1 VNRARLILA
10 FLLVAGIASASREF
24 DGLVKAIETH
34 YGATRTHI
42 PLMGIANLALKVA
55 RPAGASGF
63 HIALFQD
70 LRTDLDDETQAEL
83 DRFMD
88 GLSSPHL
95 GPIIRTRSRPNGEA
109 TYIFCGDLGKTSQV
123 LVATFNSHQATVVE
137 VYVNFDTLIRWIQ
150 FPETAGKSLNSDIDD
165 DR

>member
-1 VNRARLILA
+1 MMRARLILA
-10 FLLVAGIASASREF
+10 FLLAAGIGSASREF

-42 PLMGIANLALKVA
+42 PLMGIANLALKVV

-63 HIALFQD
+63 HLALFED
-70 LRTDLDDETQAEL
+70 LRTGLDDETQSEL

-88 GLSSPHL
+88 GLSSLHL
-95 GPIIRTRSRPNGEA
+95 RPMIRTRSRPNGEA
-109 TYIFCGDLGKTSQV
+109 TYIFYGDLGKTSQV

-137 VYVNFDTLIRWIQ
+137 VYVNFDTLVRWIQ
-150 FPETAGKSLNSDIDD
+150 SPDTAGKSLKTDIDD

>member
-1 VNRARLILA
+1 MRARLVFA
-10 FLLVAGIASASREF
+10 FLLAAGIASASREF
-24 DGLVKAIETH
+24 DGLVKAIETR

-55 RPAGASGF
+55 RPAGTSGF
-63 HIALFQD
+63 HLALFQD

-88 GLSSPHL
+88 GLSSPQL
-95 GPIIRTRSRPNGEA
+95 RSIIRTRSRPNGEA
-109 TYIFCGDLGKTSQV
+109 AYIFCGDLGKTSQV
-123 LVATFNSHQATVVE
+123 LIATFNSHQATVVE
-137 VYVNFDTLIRWIQ
+137 VYVNFDTLVRWIQ
-150 FPETAGKSLNSDIDD
+150 SPDLAGKSLTTEIDD